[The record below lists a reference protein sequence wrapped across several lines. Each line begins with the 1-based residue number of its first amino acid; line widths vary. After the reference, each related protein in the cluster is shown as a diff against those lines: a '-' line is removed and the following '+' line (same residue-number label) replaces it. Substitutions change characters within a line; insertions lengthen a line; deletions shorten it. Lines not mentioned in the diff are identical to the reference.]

1 MMDFEAGDLIEF
13 GWIYS
18 GCDLN
23 GRTALYLGECFVHRP
38 DGVVV
43 ENHKVLLVGDHKSTI
58 IDKGLLRK
66 MKKKAVGVEV
76 S

>member
-1 MMDFEAGDLIEF
+1 MDFVAGDLVEF

-18 GCDLN
+18 GCSLN
-23 GRTALYLGECFVHRP
+23 EKTALYLGECFIHRP

-43 ENHKVLLVGDHKSTI
+43 ENHKVLVVGESQSTI

-66 MKKKAVGVEV
+66 MKKKIKKF